1 MAKGLVT
8 VTSSGLKE
16 FITEMEDF
24 VRVYPEVV
32 KKSVEAR
39 LDVVKR
45 MTQVNWV
52 SSGGTSGGYVYSSIG
67 YNVAESK
74 NSKYDV
80 ISSVGVYKI
89 DTLDSRFGKTEKDL
103 NAAQIA
109 YWVEFGTSRLRGG
122 GRKSKKG
129 DYSDEDLIKVNGTS
143 FLSSAMY
150 SSMKAQEEEFKRE
163 FNRLMNELKR

>member
-1 MAKGLVT
+1 MKNLKIGTKLILLVLLPALLII
-8 VTSSGLKE
+8 VTL
-16 FITEMEDF
+16 
-24 VRVYPEVV
+24 
-32 KKSVEAR
+32 A
-39 LDVVKR
+39 
-45 MTQVNWV
+45 
-52 SSGGTSGGYVYSSIG
+52 
-67 YNVAESK
+67 A
-74 NSKYDV
+74 NSLI
-80 ISSVGVYKI
+80 IS
-89 DTLDSRFGKTEKDL
+89 KTEKDL

>member
-89 DTLDSRFGKTEKDL
+89 DT
-103 NAAQIA
+103 
-109 YWVEFGTSRLRGG
+109 
-122 GRKSKKG
+122 
-129 DYSDEDLIKVNGTS
+129 
-143 FLSSAMY
+143 SAVY
-150 SSMKAQEEEFKRE
+150 A
-163 FNRLMNELKR
+163 L

>member
-24 VRVYPEVV
+24 VRVYPEVI

-52 SSGGTSGGYVYSSIG
+52 SSGGASGGYVYSSIG
-67 YNVAESK
+67 YNIAESK

-89 DTLDSRFGKTEKDL
+89 DTIDSRFGKTEKDL

-122 GRKSKKG
+122 GRKLKKG

-163 FNRLMNELKR
+163 FNRLMNELR

>member
-1 MAKGLVT
+1 MAKGLIT

-122 GRKSKKG
+122 GRKSEEG
-129 DYSDEDLIKVNGTS
+129 DYSDEDLIKVKGTP

-163 FNRLMNELKR
+163 FNRLMNELR

>member
-8 VTSSGLKE
+8 VTSSGLKD

-45 MTQVNWV
+45 MTQINWV

-89 DTLDSRFGKTEKDL
+89 DTIDSRFGKTEKDV

-122 GRKSKKG
+122 GKKSKEV

-163 FNRLMNELKR
+163 FNRLMNELR